1 MKNSDGTITIQS
13 YNPYAPICPQTRVVS
28 RETLHLIK
36 ELRSKGF
43 TVIIEP
49 EDGTKLNY
57 VTEKGWHDLFA
68 DPIFLFIASIPLSL
82 ITGLIT
88 NFLYDYIKNGFTSKN
103 VNIVIQVDKSG
114 EKLSYSHTGSPI
126 SDARFQSL
134 VSILEKRRNN
144 SALIAAQI
152 PNLYNQ
158 KPFPIF
164 LEHTDKI
171 VGWARDIA
179 PDDIG
184 LSVVDMKIVDKETR
198 AKVINKKL
206 QGMSIAGVVT
216 KSKCAICGKEYTD
229 CNHLASRLYKGKQ
242 CSVEIQGMC
251 IADIS
256 IVKKPI
262 NPRAKLELSDYDIDQ
277 YKEKPH

>member
-1 MKNSDGTITIQS
+1 MKNSEGTITIQS

-36 ELRSKGF
+36 KLRSKGLS
-43 TVIIEP
+43 VIIEP

-68 DPIFLFIASIPLSL
+68 DPIFLFVASIPLSL

-103 VNIVIQVDKSG
+103 VNIVIQVDKNG

-126 SDARFQSL
+126 SDTQFQSL
-134 VSILEKRRNN
+134 VSILEKRRN
-144 SALIAAQI
+144 SFALIAAQI
-152 PNLYNQ
+152 PNLYKQ

-171 VGWARDIA
+171 VGWAGDIIV
-179 PDDIG
+179 DDIG
-184 LSVVDMKIVDKETR
+184 LRVVDMKIVDQETR
-198 AKVINKKL
+198 AKVINQEL

-216 KSKCAICGKEYTD
+216 KSECTICGKEYTD
-229 CNHLASRLYKGKQ
+229 CNHLSNKSYKGKQ
-242 CSVEIQGMC
+242 CSVAIKGMC
-251 IADIS
+251 MADIS

-262 NPRAKLELSDYDIDQ
+262 NPRAKLELSDYEINQ
-277 YKEKPH
+277 YKENSH